1 MSRRDER
8 DRADRTAVTLAPMIR
23 STEADGW
30 SATSLVGHTLRIMAD
45 RQVELR
51 DIVFEDIEAAAGRI
65 AGRVA
70 RTPLLHSRTAAREV
84 ERATGVRVGGGGI
97 PDRPGGDPSPAEDEP
112 RVFVKCEHLQVTGSF
127 KARGAVN
134 RVLTLTEAELE
145 RGIVTMSAGNHAAAV
160 AYAAAAA
167 AIPVTVV
174 MPVAAPRLKVEATL
188 AYGARVEMFGAHT
201 GETYER
207 LEQLRE
213 EHGAVYVS
221 PFDDP
226 RVIEGQGT
234 TALEIVADLP
244 QVDLVVVGV
253 GGGGLLAGIATALH
267 RLRPGARVVGV
278 EPEGSDAL
286 SQALAAGEPVHI
298 ERTIADG
305 TGGSL
310 CRDLEHRPRAGAT
323 MSRSSASEVAIAR
336 VCVSPRSKKQ
346 FSSPP
351 ERRPWSRCCRATCR
365 PGRRDG
371 VLRSRRRQRDLARLP
386 QLHSVGDWIIVA
398 QPVSRSSSM
407 PRDGELVDDRAADL
421 PEHLVGVGSP
431 PGAGSGR
438 W

>member
-298 ERTIADG
+298 EPRPSRTAWAPLSPGPG
-305 TGGSL
+305 TSTS
-310 CRDLEHRPRAGAT
+310 RAAT
-323 MSRSSASEVAIAR
+323 RSRSCA
-336 VCVSPRSKKQ
+336 
-346 FSSPP
+346 
-351 ERRPWSRCCRATCR
+351 
-365 PGRRDG
+365 
-371 VLRSRRRQRDLARLP
+371 SRR
-386 QLHSVGDWIIVA
+386 
-398 QPVSRSSSM
+398 
-407 PRDGELVDDRAADL
+407 
-421 PEHLVGVGSP
+421 
-431 PGAGSGR
+431 
-438 W
+438 